1 MRMCDMTS
9 ASEREMFRSTFDSA
23 ADTYQEAR
31 PDYPIELFSDLV
43 KCAGLRHGDT
53 LLEIGCAT
61 GKATLPLASL
71 GFRITCVELGAKLAA
86 TARDNL
92 SDFPEVSVVTAAFED
107 WESQGRRFDLLLAAN
122 SWHWIDPE
130 VRYMK
135 AHEVLRSEG
144 HLAIWGATHVFP
156 EGGDPFFYEL
166 QEVYDEIGEGLPEHV
181 TQPRPGELPDLVAEI
196 AQTGLFSVAL
206 VRHYDWEQ
214 VCTADEYID
223 LVSTFSGHI
232 AMEPEKRDYLYSEIR
247 RRIALRED
255 GRIRRHWGTVLNVA
269 RRLEDDRR
277 SQRS

>member
-1 MRMCDMTS
+1 MTS
-9 ASEREMFRSTFDSA
+9 ASEREILRDAFESA
-23 ADTYQEAR
+23 ADTYQDAR
-31 PDYPIELFSDLV
+31 PEYPTELFSDLV
-43 KCAGLRHGDT
+43 KCAGLRQGDT

-61 GKATLPLASL
+61 GKATLPLARL
-71 GFRITCVELGAKLAA
+71 GFRITCVELGPKLAA
-86 TARDNL
+86 IARDNL
-92 SDFPEVSVVTAAFED
+92 SNFPEVSVETAAFEG
-107 WESQGRRFDLLLAAN
+107 WGSQGRRFDLLLAAN

-130 VRYMK
+130 ARYLK
-135 AHEVLRSEG
+135 AHAALRSEG

-156 EGGDPFFYEL
+156 DGCDPFFHEL
-166 QEVYDEIGEGLPEHV
+166 QEVYDEIGEGLPEHA
-181 TQPRPGELPDLVAEI
+181 TQPRPGELPDLVEEI
-196 AQTGLFSVAL
+196 TQTGLFTVVL

-223 LVSTFSGHI
+223 LVSTFSNHI

-277 SQRS
+277 SQRI